1 VTKQETFD
9 IVARHL
15 LTQNKKAYGP
25 YYTAFGKN
33 NGCVYRSPDGLK
45 CAAGCLI
52 PDDKYHSDL
61 EGEIANLG
69 DMKLLLQELGHDANF
84 VRRLQLIHDNTA
96 EEDWAAAL
104 IREAAK
110 EGLSRAVVTELRGQA
125 ASQS

>member
-61 EGEIANLG
+61 EGEIA
-69 DMKLLLQELGHDANF
+69 KLGHDANF